1 MAIRPK
7 HARSNDSDDN
17 SNNTYIAPIGR
28 DQTTEEI
35 TEMTTEVNEYPE
47 PSRGVSVT
55 VSESAQPAELQ
66 TWFYDNFAA
75 LAMDPNA
82 VARQIASNIS
92 HLEGESVL
100 DVKESLDSASVIEY
114 EPIRLLGVNHVSPS
128 SFGGIYIV
136 LDIVL
141 LNTGETTQVT
151 VGSPTLIA
159 QLKALITG
167 NALPI
172 ECKIVPIR
180 RGGKDGHNPPLYF
193 RRLNY

>member
-1 MAIRPK
+1 M
-7 HARSNDSDDN
+7 
-17 SNNTYIAPIGR
+17 
-28 DQTTEEI
+28 TEYTGES
-35 TEMTTEVNEYPE
+35 TQVEVDEYPE
-47 PSRGVSVT
+47 PSRAVAVM

-66 TWFYDNFAA
+66 TWFYDNFPA

-92 HLEGESVL
+92 RMEGESVL
-100 DVKESLDSASVIEY
+100 DVKESLDSASAILY

-128 SFGGIYIV
+128 PHGGIYIV
-136 LDIVL
+136 MDVVL
-141 LNTGETTQVT
+141 LNTGERTQVA

-172 ECKIVPIR
+172 ECKIAPIR